1 MGKPPYFGPR
11 ASLHL
16 ALRTDAV
23 TVQPLG
29 PTWPCVCGW
38 PFVWHWSRMPYHGT
52 RGSSPRSRKAQNLLR
67 QSLLRAFH
75 LSIARSLL
83 SFVNGRVTDVV
94 PVGRALTRGAS
105 DAAEGRVKSIVR
117 ATLQE
122 ALQPRT
128 DRASPTGRAA
138 YTWCG
143 QCGQARREPI
153 GRAPTRGAG
162 VAVAG
167 RRRTGS
173 SVAPLSCGA
182 ADGAERC
189 SCQGILPEPGAR
201 KRAGRWR
208 EGRAL
213 SLLGKR
219 SFGTSVRV

>member
-1 MGKPPYFGPR
+1 MLTSSARRLRSRGVFPTFGESALFLASGEPYVGPMSQG
-11 ASLHL
+11 APWSSLGS
-16 ALRTDAV
+16 R
-23 TVQPLG
+23 LG
-29 PTWPCVCGW
+29 HVCGW
-38 PFVWHWSRMPYHGT
+38 PFVWPWPRMSDHGM
-52 RGSSPRSRKAQNLLR
+52 RGSSPRSRKAQNLLQQNSHAHYTYR
-67 QSLLRAFH
+67 LREAFF
-75 LSIARSLL
+75 

-173 SVAPLSCGA
+173 LVAPLSGGA

-189 SCQGILPEPGAR
+189 SCLGHFAR
-201 KRAGRWR
+201 DRRA
-208 EGRAL
+208 
-213 SLLGKR
+213 
-219 SFGTSVRV
+219 

>member
-11 ASLHL
+11 AYPPSGPKSQSSNGL
-16 ALRTDAV
+16 AL
-23 TVQPLG
+23 G
-29 PTWPCVCGW
+29 PAWPCVRPGRACPVMARVAQARDQGRLRCLLQQTCTH
-38 PFVWHWSRMPYHGT
+38 V
-52 RGSSPRSRKAQNLLR
+52 SPRRPCE
-67 QSLLRAFH
+67 AFF
-75 LSIARSLL
+75 

-105 DAAEGRVKSIVR
+105 DAAEGRVESVVR
-117 ATLQE
+117 ATSQE

-143 QCGQARREPI
+143 QCGQARSEPI

-173 SVAPLSCGA
+173 LVAPLSCGA

-189 SCQGILPEPGAR
+189 SCLGHFAR
-201 KRAGRWR
+201 ARRA
-208 EGRAL
+208 
-213 SLLGKR
+213 
-219 SFGTSVRV
+219 